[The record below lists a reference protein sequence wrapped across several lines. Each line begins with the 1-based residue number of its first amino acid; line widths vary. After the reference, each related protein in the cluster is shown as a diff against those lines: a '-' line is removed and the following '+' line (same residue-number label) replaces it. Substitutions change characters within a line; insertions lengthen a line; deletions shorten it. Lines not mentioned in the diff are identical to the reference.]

1 MYTRIHVLTIPLTLD
16 VPTAHR
22 TILQVLLRRRADG
35 PLVVREENDRERS
48 TGSGLVQACFSER
61 ATLDLSQQEL
71 RRHIPYLQMQV
82 REERRRSAFQ
92 ADLPCSCVLQAVRGT
107 RPNYLQEDCPRHS

>member
-35 PLVVREENDRERS
+35 PLVVREGDGNLTLWLKSCGPHDRKS
-48 TGSGLVQACFSER
+48 TESSNMAFLPPS
-61 ATLDLSQQEL
+61 
-71 RRHIPYLQMQV
+71 H
-82 REERRRSAFQ
+82 SALHRLYFFW
-92 ADLPCSCVLQAVRGT
+92 
-107 RPNYLQEDCPRHS
+107 RP